1 MHLIFLPKNFGHFF
15 KRISCNLISNACQFK
30 WGRSFFFPKSWR
42 NKTNFFS
49 YFVFLQIVGSPSPSL
64 TLLRLASGL
73 NGYCAVLSFSKGVCS
88 MSKDITFP
96 FEDGNSNNTTATATT
111 TTAAAAITQEEEHF

>member
-1 MHLIFLPKNFGHFF
+1 LVTFLKGSLAILSAMHAN
-15 KRISCNLISNACQFK
+15 SN
-30 WGRSFFFPKSWR
+30 GVEVFFPKSWR

-49 YFVFLQIVGSPSPSL
+49 YFVFLQIVGSPSPPL

-73 NGYCAVLSFSKGVCS
+73 NGYCAVLSCSKGVCS